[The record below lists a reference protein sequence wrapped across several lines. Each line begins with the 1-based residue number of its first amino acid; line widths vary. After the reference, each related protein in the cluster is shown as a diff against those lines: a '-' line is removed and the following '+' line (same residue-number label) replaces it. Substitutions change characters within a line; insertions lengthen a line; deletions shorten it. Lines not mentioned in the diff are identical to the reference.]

1 MNKDI
6 FRYILVF
13 VGLFLIGYYTHLKIL
28 DLQGLKLQFSL
39 EKVYL
44 FHTFF
49 SALISINLRFVST
62 VNKLFPQLGF
72 IYLGTLVVK
81 LILFAIFFYNPLFTV
96 DSFSFAEKISLFIPL
111 FIFLLTEAIFV
122 VKILNQKDSK
132 IIQ

>member
-13 VGLFLIGYYTHLKIL
+13 VALFLIGYYTHLKIIES
-28 DLQGLKLQFSL
+28 QGLELQFSL

-44 FHTFF
+44 FHAFF
-49 SALISINLRFVST
+49 SALICINLRFVST
-62 VNKLFPQLGF
+62 VDKLFPQLGF

-96 DSFSFAEKISLFIPL
+96 DSFSFSEKIALFIPL

-122 VKILNQKDSK
+122 LKILNQKE
-132 IIQ
+132 

>member
-13 VGLFLIGYYTHLKIL
+13 VALFLIGNYTHLKIIASQEVEL
-28 DLQGLKLQFSL
+28 RFSL

-44 FHTFF
+44 FHAFF
-49 SALISINLRFVST
+49 SALICVNLRFVST

-72 IYLGTLVVK
+72 IYLGTLVIK

-96 DSFSFAEKISLFIPL
+96 DSFYFAEKISLFIPL

-122 VKILNQKDSK
+122 VKILNPKDSK